1 MRSAAMQRRVRRL
14 AREAAGSDG
23 ENCRRVRVRAAGN
36 DSLVHH
42 QRPDQCLPQPHRPC
56 NMHVTARHVA
66 GVKSIDLWDWGSQSA
81 MVTYK
86 AGKWRLG
93 FGLLLWPALALA
105 FAPGLH
111 KQPCALVPA
120 AKVYVMDIADIN
132 VSIRNVCMEL
142 G

>member
-1 MRSAAMQRRVRRL
+1 MQRRVRRL

-66 GVKSIDLWDWGSQSA
+66 ELNPFVGLGFQSA

-111 KQPCALVPA
+111 KQPCALFPA